1 MPFADHGSLVIDHF
15 FHFLMPLKNQLFL
28 IGLLTLLAAL
38 IVLWLSPAAVSNG
51 LRLWIWWRSR
61 QEGLIASFD
70 KIDAP
75 FLQPVVIRNLHVK
88 SARADALHID
98 LNATQV
104 QLDLNF
110 SRILLRRR
118 GHAIRNLSVEDLHG
132 EIRRESPNVRGI
144 TKSGW
149 GTLQRLLPQ
158 KCSVHGSEM
167 RVQDGATLILLRSGT
182 LFTSESEAG
191 RFSAGEL
198 IIASPWL
205 RQTFS
210 QLRGA
215 TRWDANRL
223 TLAGL
228 TLARGLDLESVS
240 LDFSRLGS
248 QRVALEFDADVFG
261 GKIRGNIAHEWR
273 SSRYNWKVAGAATDI
288 SLAQTSE
295 AIGLTDRIGGLIHAS
310 NFTFRGNL
318 AHPADVTAS
327 LWTEVTGLTWRNRTA
342 EGIMLGASLYN
353 QQIQLQQLY
362 IKQKTNQLTLSGQA
376 SFSSKSS
383 DWLSPD
389 FRGDVAATINN
400 LGDFTTLFG
409 AKSGDFAGELIVEGT
424 LNTRARQLGGN
435 LMIEGTALTLFKT
448 VIDSLSAKLNLK
460 ASELEIEQIEMK
472 RKNDSLNG
480 TGKIEMSGEH
490 SYSGTLEARA
500 DNLLDYLPGFRRSN
514 GKSANTIP
522 VDVQATITSSN
533 WDARGTLRVSG
544 SGPISFTANFP
555 LHVGTNWSA
564 FQLSPLNITLDFPSI
579 FLSKTP
585 ELFHPEIFQDGILS
599 GSISLSETLHHP
611 RIVGDVQ
618 LVNGKLSTGS
628 RAWFNLTEASS
639 RIVFEGD
646 RARLEFF
653 NAATKDVDVLV
664 RGEIDFKDTSD
675 ITINITG
682 ATPIFDLTSHL
693 IDCVNKFEIAPA
705 ALPLAPAVGEL
716 EFRGSLFQSPWTI
729 SVKED
734 SSSPLLGVSN
744 PADLARNFP
753 LCLGTGAEEKTLLLG
768 ALPRTEVAPEASP
781 KRQNKRR

>member
-1 MPFADHGSLVIDHF
+1 MSR
-15 FHFLMPLKNQLFL
+15 KNRLFL
-28 IGLLTLLAAL
+28 FSLLLLLAAL
-38 IVLWLSPAAVSNG
+38 LVIAFAPFAVANG
-51 LRLWIWWRSR
+51 LRLWVWWKSR
-61 QEGLIASFD
+61 QEGLAVSID

-75 FLQPVVIRNLHVK
+75 FLQPVVIRSLHMK
-88 SARADALHID
+88 SVRADALHID
-98 LNATQV
+98 LTATQA

-118 GHAIRNLSVEDLHG
+118 GHAVRNLSIEDLHG
-132 EIRRESPNVRGI
+132 EIRRENPNIRGI

-158 KCSVHGSEM
+158 KCSLRSSEM
-167 RVQDGATLILLRSGT
+167 RVQDGPTLILLRNGIFSA
-182 LFTSESEAG
+182 SEIEAG

-198 IIASPWL
+198 MIASPWL

-215 TRWDANRL
+215 TRWEDDRL

-240 LDFSRLGS
+240 VDFSRLGS
-248 QRVALEFDADVFG
+248 QRVGLEFDADVFG
-261 GKIRGNIAHEWR
+261 GKIRGNIAHEWH
-273 SSRYNWKVAGAATDI
+273 SPRYNWKVAGAATDI

-295 AIGLTDRIGGLIHAS
+295 AIGLTDRFGGLIRAC

-342 EGIMLGASLYN
+342 EAIMLGASLYN

-376 SFSSKSS
+376 SFSPKSS

-389 FRGDVAATINN
+389 FRGDIAATINN

-409 AKSGDFAGELIVEGT
+409 AKSGDFAGKLIVEGA

-435 LMIEGTALTLFKT
+435 LTIEGAALTFFKT
-448 VIDSLSAKLNLK
+448 AIDSLSAKLNLK
-460 ASELEIEQIEMK
+460 ATELEIEQLEMK
-472 RKNDSLNG
+472 RKNDSLSG

-490 SYSGTLEARA
+490 SYSGTLDARA
-500 DNLLDYLPGFRRSN
+500 DNLLDYLSGFRGST
-514 GKSANTIP
+514 GKSANSIP
-522 VDVQATITSSN
+522 IDVQVTITSNN
-533 WDARGTLRVSG
+533 WDARGTVRVPG
-544 SGPISFTANFP
+544 SSPIRFIANFP
-555 LHVGTNWSA
+555 LRVGTDWSA
-564 FQLSPLNITLDFPSI
+564 FQLAPLNITLDFPSI
-579 FLSKTP
+579 FLGKTP
-585 ELFHPEIFQDGILS
+585 ELFHPEIFRDGILS
-599 GSISLSETLHHP
+599 GSISLSETLQHP
-611 RIVGDVQ
+611 SIVGDVQ
-618 LVNGKLSTGS
+618 LVNGKFSASSG
-628 RAWFNLTEASS
+628 AWFNLAEASS

-675 ITINITG
+675 ITIRITG

-693 IDCVNKFEIAPA
+693 IDCVNKIEIAPA
-705 ALPLAPAVGEL
+705 ALPLASVVGEL
-716 EFRGSLFQSPWTI
+716 EFRGGLCQSPWTI

-734 SSSPLLGVSN
+734 SSTPLFGVSN
-744 PADLARNFP
+744 PAGLARNFE
-753 LCLGTGAEEKTLLLG
+753 LCLGTSPEEKTLLLG
-768 ALPRTEVAPEASP
+768 ALPRLEAASEAPP
-781 KRQNKRR
+781 KKQKKRR

>member
-1 MPFADHGSLVIDHF
+1 MPF
-15 FHFLMPLKNQLFL
+15 KNRLFL
-28 IGLLTLLAAL
+28 FSLLVLLAAL
-38 IVLWLSPAAVSNG
+38 LAIVFAPFAVSNG
-51 LRLWIWWRSR
+51 LRLWVWWKSR
-61 QEGLIASFD
+61 QEGLAVSID

-75 FLQPVVIRNLHVK
+75 FLQPVVIRSLHVK
-88 SARADALHID
+88 SVRTDALHID
-98 LNATQV
+98 LTATQA

-110 SRILLRRR
+110 SRILLHRP
-118 GHAIRNLSVEDLHG
+118 GHAIRNLSIEDLHG
-132 EIRRESPNVRGI
+132 EIRRENPNVRGI

-158 KCSVHGSEM
+158 KCSLHSSEM
-167 RVQDGATLILLRSGT
+167 RVQDGPTLILLRNGT
-182 LFTSESEAG
+182 LSASEIEAD

-198 IIASPWL
+198 MIASPWL

-215 TRWDANRL
+215 TRWDTNRL

-240 LDFSRLGS
+240 IDFSRLGI
-248 QRVALEFDADVFG
+248 QRVGLEFDADVFG
-261 GKIRGNIAHEWR
+261 GKIRGNIAHEWH
-273 SSRYNWKVAGAATDI
+273 SQRYNWNVAGAATDI
-288 SLAQTSE
+288 SLTQTSE
-295 AIGLTDRIGGLIHAS
+295 AIGLTDRFGGLIRAS

-342 EGIMLGASLYN
+342 EAIMLGASVYN

-389 FRGDVAATINN
+389 FRGDIAATINN
-400 LGDFTTLFG
+400 LDDFTTLFG
-409 AKSGDFAGELIVEGT
+409 AKSGDFAGKLIVEGA

-435 LMIEGTALTLFKT
+435 LTIEGAALTFFKT
-448 VIDSLSAKLNLK
+448 AIDSLSAKLNLK
-460 ASELEIEQIEMK
+460 ATDLEIEQLEMK
-472 RKNDSLNG
+472 RKNDSLGG

-490 SYSGTLEARA
+490 NYSGTLDARA
-500 DNLLDYLPGFRRSN
+500 DNLLDYLSGFRGST
-514 GKSANTIP
+514 GKSESQIP
-522 VDVQATITSSN
+522 VDVQATITSNN
-533 WDARGTLRVSG
+533 WDARGTIRVPG
-544 SGPISFTANFP
+544 SSPISFTANFP
-555 LHVGTNWSA
+555 LRIGTDWSG

-579 FLSKTP
+579 FLGKTP
-585 ELFHPEIFQDGILS
+585 QFFHPEIFQDGILS
-599 GSISLSETLHHP
+599 GSISLSETLQHP
-611 RIVGDVQ
+611 RILGDVQ
-618 LVNGKLSTGS
+618 LVNGKFSANSGAL
-628 RAWFNLTEASS
+628 FNLAEASS

-675 ITINITG
+675 ITIRITG

-693 IDCVNKFEIAPA
+693 IDCVNKIEIAPT
-705 ALPLAPAVGEL
+705 ALSLAPVVGEL
-716 EFRGSLFQSPWTI
+716 EFRGGLFQSPWTI

-734 SSSPLLGVSN
+734 SSTPLFGVSN
-744 PADLARNFP
+744 PASLARNFP
-753 LCLGTGAEEKTLLLG
+753 LCLGTSPEEKTLFLG
-768 ALPRTEVAPEASP
+768 ALPRTEAAPEAP
-781 KRQNKRR
+781 AKRQKKRR

>member
-1 MPFADHGSLVIDHF
+1 MPF
-15 FHFLMPLKNQLFL
+15 KNRLFL
-28 IGLLTLLAAL
+28 FSLLVLLAAL
-38 IVLWLSPAAVSNG
+38 LAIVFAPFAVSKG
-51 LRLWIWWRSR
+51 LRLWVWWKSR
-61 QEGLIASFD
+61 QEGLAVSLD

-75 FLQPVVIRNLHVK
+75 FLQPVVIRSLHVK
-88 SARADALHID
+88 SVRTDALHID
-98 LNATQV
+98 LTATQA

-110 SRILLRRR
+110 SRILLHRR
-118 GHAIRNLSVEDLHG
+118 GHAIRNLSIEDLHG
-132 EIRRESPNVRGI
+132 EIRRENPNVRGI

-158 KCSVHGSEM
+158 KCSLHSSEI
-167 RVQDGATLILLRSGT
+167 RVQDGPTLILLRNGT
-182 LFTSESEAG
+182 LSASEIEAD

-198 IIASPWL
+198 MIASPWL

-215 TRWDANRL
+215 TRWDTNRL

-240 LDFSRLGS
+240 IDFSRLGI
-248 QRVALEFDADVFG
+248 QRVGLEFDADVFG
-261 GKIRGNIAHEWR
+261 GKIRGNIAHEWH
-273 SSRYNWKVAGAATDI
+273 SQRYNWKVAGAATDI
-288 SLAQTSE
+288 SLTQTSE
-295 AIGLTDRIGGLIHAS
+295 AIGLTDRFGGLIRAS

-342 EGIMLGASLYN
+342 EAIMLGASVYN

-389 FRGDVAATINN
+389 FRGDIAATINN
-400 LGDFTTLFG
+400 LDDFTTLFG
-409 AKSGDFAGELIVEGT
+409 AKSGDFAGKLIVEGA

-435 LMIEGTALTLFKT
+435 LTIEGAALTFFKT
-448 VIDSLSAKLNLK
+448 AIDSLSAKLNLK
-460 ASELEIEQIEMK
+460 ATELEIEQLEMK
-472 RKNDSLNG
+472 RKNDSLGG

-490 SYSGTLEARA
+490 NYSGTLDARA
-500 DNLLDYLPGFRRSN
+500 DNLLDYLSGFRGST
-514 GKSANTIP
+514 GKSESQIP
-522 VDVQATITSSN
+522 VDVQATITSNN
-533 WDARGTLRVSG
+533 WDARGTVRVPG
-544 SGPISFTANFP
+544 SSPISFTANFP
-555 LHVGTNWSA
+555 LRIGTNWSG

-579 FLSKTP
+579 FLGKTP
-585 ELFHPEIFQDGILS
+585 QFFHPEIFQDGILS
-599 GSISLSETLHHP
+599 GSISLSETLQHP
-611 RIVGDVQ
+611 RILGDVQ
-618 LVNGKLSTGS
+618 LVNGKFSANSGAL
-628 RAWFNLTEASS
+628 FNLAEASS

-675 ITINITG
+675 ITIRITG

-693 IDCVNKFEIAPA
+693 IDCVNKIEIAPT
-705 ALPLAPAVGEL
+705 ALSLAPVVGEL
-716 EFRGSLFQSPWTI
+716 EFRGGLFQSPWTI

-734 SSSPLLGVSN
+734 SSTPLFGVSN
-744 PADLARNFP
+744 PASLARNFP
-753 LCLGTGAEEKTLLLG
+753 LCLGTSPEEKTLLLG
-768 ALPRTEVAPEASP
+768 ALPRTEAAPGAP
-781 KRQNKRR
+781 AKRQKKRR